1 MKQKQFVAK
10 LIVEKRGRVTDFD
23 ELIRMFMASD
33 EAYLEWVNYPQ
44 KNAYV
49 CQISVIMSTKK
60 RDERRFKACK
70 RGEKIYLVRRD
81 KMDTFIKEIGF

>member
-1 MKQKQFVAK
+1 MKKKQIYAK
-10 LIVEKRGRVTDFD
+10 LIKTKKCNVTDMVDLFKTF
-23 ELIRMFMASD
+23 LSSD

-49 CQISVIMSTKK
+49 CQISVIVSTKAH
-60 RDERRFKACK
+60 DERRLKAVK

-81 KMDTFIKEIGF
+81 KMNVFLKEIGF